1 MKFWYGTRYIGEMAR
16 RAHKDKPDVQGVVN
30 QVAYQGDY
38 VAWTYQT
45 VSDGTYY
52 TCLTL
57 DPKGR
62 FYGKVGIHLGAD
74 LRTNGYKFY
83 TTGSRYVTLQDCTLT
98 GKGTYAGGVEQWA
111 GEDRLPHL
119 RRHGRHQWVLLQ
131 HDPPIRPHQRFDC
144 RDERD
149 PQPAQSG

>member
-1 MKFWYGTRYIGEMAR
+1 TLEGTISSSGMKFWYGSRYIGEMAR

-45 VSDGTYY
+45 VSGGGYF

-62 FYGKVGIHLGAD
+62 FYGEAGIHLGAD
-74 LRTNGYKFY
+74 LPTNGYKFY

-98 GKGTYAGGVEQWA
+98 
-111 GEDRLPHL
+111 
-119 RRHGRHQWVLLQ
+119 
-131 HDPPIRPHQRFDC
+131 
-144 RDERD
+144 
-149 PQPAQSG
+149 